1 MEVDSSVAD
10 DDIASSVDAPSNETD
25 SVEMPAAIDP
35 AADVALAPAI
45 TAYYDEYWE
54 DLPSKIQAAFGILG
68 YNETTWNGG
77 ITPETFL
84 LYWDEVTHEQRE
96 AALFIGYTKEMWDA
110 EVDAIANGIDEIS
123 DETEVVETPTTI
135 DPAADGSAALTP
147 EIVAYYNEYWKDLPL
162 EIQAAFGVL
171 GYNETKW
178 NGGITPETSLLY
190 WDEITPEQREA
201 ALFIGYTKKMWDAEV
216 DAMADPTLSPV
227 PFDPTAFAAAGY
239 YDDYA
244 WDEMPPQVQ
253 DAFATLG
260 YDKDLWDDPLGIG
273 LKASSDG
280 SDWATLTPD
289 QQQAAALVGYDQQSW
304 DAITESDAYDV
315 LDDDTLFYICDESG
329 WWLGRYTVVYFSASF
344 CFVLSGLADFFWEK
358 HFLNIFMFLGGLFGC
373 ISAIY
378 LSNNDIASS
387 IFDIISV
394 HLFLLEAIKIIY
406 EEDSLAEYSPRWM
419 KLSLV
424 LADTEFLLGALLDVC
439 VRSHI

>member
-1 MEVDSSVAD
+1 MDVDSSVAD

-54 DLPSKIQAAFGILG
+54 DLPSKIQAAFGVLG
-68 YNETTWNGG
+68 YNETT
-77 ITPETFL
+77 
-84 LYWDEVTHEQRE
+84 
-96 AALFIGYTKEMWDA
+96 
-110 EVDAIANGIDEIS
+110 
-123 DETEVVETPTTI
+123 
-135 DPAADGSAALTP
+135 
-147 EIVAYYNEYWKDLPL
+147 
-162 EIQAAFGVL
+162 
-171 GYNETKW
+171 W

-378 LSNNDIASS
+378 LSNNDIVSS
-387 IFDIISV
+387 IFDMISV
-394 HLFLLEAIKIIY
+394 HLFLIEAIKMIY

>member
-1 MEVDSSVAD
+1 
-10 DDIASSVDAPSNETD
+10 
-25 SVEMPAAIDP
+25 
-35 AADVALAPAI
+35 
-45 TAYYDEYWE
+45 
-54 DLPSKIQAAFGILG
+54 
-68 YNETTWNGG
+68 
-77 ITPETFL
+77 
-84 LYWDEVTHEQRE
+84 
-96 AALFIGYTKEMWDA
+96 
-110 EVDAIANGIDEIS
+110 
-123 DETEVVETPTTI
+123 
-135 DPAADGSAALTP
+135 
-147 EIVAYYNEYWKDLPL
+147 
-162 EIQAAFGVL
+162 
-171 GYNETKW
+171 
-178 NGGITPETSLLY
+178 
-190 WDEITPEQREA
+190 
-201 ALFIGYTKKMWDAEV
+201 MWDAEV

-394 HLFLLEAIKIIY
+394 HLFLLEAIKMIY